1 MKRIKYRVSFDLYT
15 KDDPKDT
22 ITTYFL
28 GWLLKYK
35 INLMNRVT
43 SVSDFKI
50 FRIVHQ

>member
-22 ITTYFL
+22 ITTGFL

-35 INLMNRVT
+35 IKLMDRVT
-43 SVSDFKI
+43 SIGNFKI
-50 FRIVHQ
+50 FQI